1 MLKPTKIYVK
11 PILEIL
17 RKIRPSGLA
26 HITGGGF
33 SKLTR
38 LVKARNLGFKIDNI
52 PKPLPIFTLIQDEG
66 KISNLEMYRTFNM
79 GIGFCIIASSVDSE
93 KIQKIFK
100 QHRINS
106 TKIGEIIK
114 DPGVFIGELKID

>member
-1 MLKPTKIYVK
+1 
-11 PILEIL
+11 
-17 RKIRPSGLA
+17 
-26 HITGGGF
+26 
-33 SKLTR
+33 
-38 LVKARNLGFKIDNI
+38 
-52 PKPLPIFTLIQDEG
+52 
-66 KISNLEMYRTFNM
+66 M